1 VKVRRLA
8 GVVFLLFLA
17 VRAIGRGDDAGD
29 AAAPNLGELG
39 GRTIESISYTADG
52 PVDVRELKRLIALQ
66 VGHPLTDGAT
76 SETIRNL
83 YGTLQ
88 FSDVLIDAAPAPA
101 GGVAVT
107 LHLFRAFTV
116 RKIKFEGRSTLSGED
131 LRRAVPF
138 AEGDPFAAAPLAAGA
153 GAIQRR
159 LLTEGYLHPEVDPE
173 VEYDHALFTVQV
185 VYKIKAGE
193 RGLLAAPFFD
203 GETAPFTPQV
213 LAREGKIREG
223 KPYRE
228 AKSRDSAE
236 RIRKYL
242 LEQGY
247 FRASVELI
255 AAEPTESGRIR
266 PVFRIDVGA
275 LYQLQ
280 VAGIKLKHARKEI
293 LALLA
298 AQPFDEDLLESW
310 AEEHRAE
317 LQRAGHY
324 HAEVTAS
331 TSPGTSATIVA
342 LSVDPGPKYAIER
355 ISISGNAS
363 VGEKTLRALMETHKK
378 GLPVLEK
385 GRLVDSTLDAD
396 VSAILGYY
404 QTHGWIDAKVE
415 KPSVRD
421 GSKPGLLDV
430 GLTIVEGPRT
440 YVFDRRIEGAEHL
453 SPEEIEKLLTIR
465 VGQALNP
472 VVLRQDVGALTTYY
486 WNTGWREAAV
496 QDRTTISEDRT
507 KADVVY
513 RVVEGDRTFFG
524 KTVIR
529 GNAVT
534 RISRIERQV
543 AWKEGEPFSQ
553 AKVAE
558 TQQNLAR
565 TGAFRTIN
573 IRPQPVDPESQERNV
588 DIQLAE
594 ARRIS
599 LLYGFG
605 YQNVTGATENRND
618 VFGIAG
624 VTYRNLFGSMRTA
637 SLEVQYAPI
646 SGRGHVFA
654 SFLEPYLFN
663 TNVPLTLVVFA
674 AREPIQDIDIDRV
687 GGFLESVRLFGQHT
701 RVGLRYEYQQ
711 IAPRNPDDLSTIERE
726 KFPKSDLPI
735 KQSAIGPSLLYD
747 RRDDILDPH
756 HGYYVTLS
764 GKYAFPFLA
773 ADARYGKVSSQAAW
787 FTPLFRGVLG
797 VSARGGAIF
806 PYGPPSETGVP
817 IAERFFSGGSATGR
831 GFDTDV
837 LGIPGVTVDYNT
849 QATTPPG
856 NGAGKGSCIPK
867 YTFPG
872 AADYDCSDGPRI
884 IGGNGF
890 MAWSFEYRLPV
901 FGNLGISV
909 FYDLAQVWE
918 SPNDINFHIEGANGL
933 RQSIGA
939 GLHYMTPIGPLRLE
953 YGLPLQPR
961 TIPFDVTTTDPEGK
975 PIVLQTG
982 LTTKETGRIFLSIG
996 YPF

>member
-1 VKVRRLA
+1 MAV
-8 GVVFLLFLA
+8 LF
-17 VRAIGRGDDAGD
+17 
-29 AAAPNLGELG
+29 AAAG
-39 GRTIESISYTADG
+39 GRAPGQDAQEPLEPSEGTIESIAFTSDG
-52 PVDVRELKRLIALQ
+52 PVDVRQIKRLIAMQ

-76 SETIRNL
+76 AETIRNL
-83 YGTLQ
+83 FGTYL
-88 FSDVLIDAAPAPA
+88 FSNVVIDSEPAPG

-107 LHLFRAFTV
+107 VHLWRAFKV
-116 RKIKFEGRSTLSGED
+116 RAIKFEGKTSLSAED
-131 LRRAVPF
+131 LRRVVPF
-138 AEGDPFAAAPLAAGA
+138 AEGDPFDPAPLAAGA
-153 GAIQRR
+153 GAIARR

-173 VEYDHALFTVQV
+173 VEYDHAQFTVRV
-185 VYKIKAGE
+185 VYRIQAGK
-193 RGLLAAPFFD
+193 RGLVTAPFFD
-203 GETAPFTPQV
+203 GETKPFTPDV
-213 LAREGKIREG
+213 LTREGKIKEG
-223 KPYRE
+223 KAYRE
-228 AKSRDSAE
+228 SKARDAAD

-247 FRASVELI
+247 FKASVELI
-255 AAEPTESGRIR
+255 AAEPTEAGSIQ
-266 PVFRIDVGA
+266 PVYRIDVGP
-275 LYQLQ
+275 LYQIQ
-280 VAGIKLKHARKEI
+280 VSGIKLKHARREI

-298 AQPFDEDLLESW
+298 GQPFDEDLLDQWVEN
-310 AEEHRAE
+310 HKLE

-324 HAEVTAS
+324 HAAVTAS
-331 TSPGTSATIVA
+331 TAQGASATIVA
-342 LSVDPGPKYAIER
+342 MSVEPGPKYTIEK
-355 ISISGNAS
+355 ITIAGNAS
-363 VGEKTLRALMETHKK
+363 VDEKTLRALMETHKK
-378 GLPVLEK
+378 GLPVVEK
-385 GRLVDSTLDAD
+385 GRLVDPTLEGDL
-396 VSAILGYY
+396 SAILGYY

-415 KPSVRD
+415 KPAIVE
-421 GSKPGLLDV
+421 GSKPGRLDV
-430 GLTIVEGPRT
+430 GITIVEGPRT

-453 SPEEIEKLLTIR
+453 SPEEIDKLLAVK
-465 VGQALNP
+465 VGEPLNP
-472 VVLRQDVGALTTYY
+472 VVLRQDVGALTTFY

-496 QDRTTISEDRT
+496 QDKTTISEDRT

-524 KTVIR
+524 KTIIR

-534 RISRIERQV
+534 RLSRIERQV

-565 TGAFRTIN
+565 TGAFRTIE
-573 IRPQPVDPESQERNV
+573 IRPQPVDPQSQERNV
-588 DIQLAE
+588 DLQLAE

-663 TNVPLTLVVFA
+663 TNVPLTLVIFA
-674 AREPIQDIDIDRV
+674 AREPIQDVDIDRL
-687 GGFLESVRLFGQHT
+687 GGFLESVRLFGQHL

-711 IAPRNPDDLSTIERE
+711 IAPRNPEDLSTIERE
-726 KFPKSDLPI
+726 KFPASDRPI

-773 ADARYGKVSSQAAW
+773 ADARYGKVSSQVAW
-787 FTPLFRGVLG
+787 FTPFLRGVFG
-797 VSARGGAIF
+797 VSARAGAIF
-806 PYGPPSETGVP
+806 PYGPPSESGVP

-849 QATTPPG
+849 QATTPPAD
-856 NGAGKGSCIPK
+856 GAGKGNCVPK
-867 YTFPG
+867 YSFPS
-872 AADYDCSDGPRI
+872 ASEFDCSDGPRI

-890 MAWSFEYRLPV
+890 MAWSFEYRVPIL
-901 FGNLGISV
+901 GNLGVSV

-918 SPNDINFHIEGANGL
+918 NAGDINFKIEGASGL

-961 TIPFDVTTTDPEGK
+961 TIPFDVTTTDPESGK
-975 PIVLQTG
+975 PIILQTG
-982 LTTKETGRIFLSIG
+982 LTTKESGRIFLSIG